1 MKIHKEG
8 HRIILNS
15 MLLFA
20 LPVLLAYWLCPYKAV
35 GHGLLLLALL
45 LLAFVVRF
53 FRVPTRPFAPS
64 DSAVYSPAD
73 GTVVAIEEVDE
84 DMFLNCRCIQVS
96 VFMSVWN
103 VHINWYPTQGV
114 VGAYRYHPG
123 AFLVARHPKS
133 STHNERTSVV
143 LQRPDGRR
151 LLVRQIAGIVARRI
165 VCYAQEKQSVQQC
178 DEMGFIKFG
187 SRVDVFLPLDAKV
200 QVELGQKVK
209 GRTTILAQL

>member
-1 MKIHKEG
+1 
-8 HRIILNS
+8 
-15 MLLFA
+15 
-20 LPVLLAYWLCPYKAV
+20 
-35 GHGLLLLALL
+35 
-45 LLAFVVRF
+45 
-53 FRVPTRPFAPS
+53 
-64 DSAVYSPAD
+64 
-73 GTVVAIEEVDE
+73 
-84 DMFLNCRCIQVS
+84 
-96 VFMSVWN
+96 MSVWN

-123 AFLVARHPKS
+123 EFLVARHPKS

-143 LQRPDGRR
+143 LQRPDGRQ